1 MLLFGFSTILHF
13 RFCSNEQHFFLVEYK
28 TPAISK
34 RKCGLLFWQLVWHFW
49 LDTSSG
55 KFFFYT
61 FSLYNPSSFRLRLGA
76 PWGRVPGAQGGAAAP
91 VEKSEKTAD
100 EKKQDE
106 AVIYELTAED
116 VPNIIKK
123 ERHVVIM
130 VYSPACGFCR
140 KMEPE
145 FAEAAQK
152 MQGHCAWARLNAQ
165 EFGEAA
171 RALGVDAYPTTLLF
185 KDGALVKPL
194 PGAMDAQSLIVQV
207 Q

>member
-1 MLLFGFSTILHF
+1 
-13 RFCSNEQHFFLVEYK
+13 
-28 TPAISK
+28 
-34 RKCGLLFWQLVWHFW
+34 
-49 LDTSSG
+49 
-55 KFFFYT
+55 
-61 FSLYNPSSFRLRLGA
+61 
-76 PWGRVPGAQGGAAAP
+76 
-91 VEKSEKTAD
+91 
-100 EKKQDE
+100 
-106 AVIYELTAED
+106 
-116 VPNIIKK
+116 
-123 ERHVVIM
+123 
-130 VYSPACGFCR
+130 
-140 KMEPE
+140 MEPE